1 MRSRIIF
8 TLFIAIVLYPF
19 GGETSNIVTNR
30 VIIEIQPET
39 YQLGDYFSTAA
50 NQVLTDSSYTFLQS
64 REGEGLGDVTMEE
77 IGSYLETGGYGILE
91 YGGHGNEDGE
101 TSGETFATY
110 QQAVNKKNELIEWLY
125 FDAEDLVVI
134 PRDSYY
140 SLGLTPVYTDNSPSE
155 CSVAFISTCYGDAAG
170 DFNASCKVAGSGG
183 VTNAQLITSFNC
195 LISWLENPN
204 YRTID
209 LAAVQCQATNTNWVF
224 TVTNGDWQL
233 FDFGNPAATVYGF
246 SVSGGVA
253 RWRVTSRYETERYVV
268 EGAPQLGVH
277 WQTAAEAPPSVGDH
291 AVRVG
296 PYALYRLVEIEKD
309 GGALIHGFAVDSPPA
324 SPVAAEPPSLEALHS
339 IIAGCRVDLLASLQP
354 GEHTN
359 STDTLL
365 IVTTEALAGE
375 CSDGIA
381 DYWSIH
387 GAEVSLLTVDGFDP
401 DPNLRRTQLHAS
413 IVDSIDNGVNCL
425 LLVGDANDYV
435 QFDMDKEGAEW
446 WPASWEDIHA
456 DYLAT
461 GFPTGG
467 QPAHDLIPAWYEPD
481 TLPRRQN
488 TAFTLPYVPYL
499 GRYADVD
506 GDDIPDVPWGCLPF
520 TNPEQVAGYACKLW
534 AISPSDSGAT
544 AVAFYV
550 CDRDYEYAG
559 DGAIARAAAG
569 AVEAALPPWASRH
582 HLFLTDVPDNAQ
594 RNTAAANLWNGSNA
608 GIHVLMG
615 SFSNRYKPADFFD
628 KANSTNPW

>member
-50 NQVLTDSSYTFLQS
+50 NQVLIDSSYTFLQS

-209 LAAVQCQATNTNWVF
+209 LAAAQMP
-224 TVTNGDWQL
+224 GYEL
-233 FDFGNPAATVYGF
+233 MGIHRHERGLAAVRLRQ
-246 SVSGGVA
+246 SGGDRLRLLRLRRRCTMA
-253 RWRVTSRYETERYVV
+253 RHE
-268 EGAPQLGVH
+268 P
-277 WQTAAEAPPSVGDH
+277 
-291 AVRVG
+291 VR
-296 PYALYRLVEIEKD
+296 D
-309 GGALIHGFAVDSPPA
+309 GALRRGGSSPTRR
-324 SPVAAEPPSLEALHS
+324 SLA
-339 IIAGCRVDLLASLQP
+339 
-354 GEHTN
+354 
-359 STDTLL
+359 
-365 IVTTEALAGE
+365 
-375 CSDGIA
+375 
-381 DYWSIH
+381 
-387 GAEVSLLTVDGFDP
+387 
-401 DPNLRRTQLHAS
+401 
-413 IVDSIDNGVNCL
+413 NG
-425 LLVGDANDYV
+425 G
-435 QFDMDKEGAEW
+435 
-446 WPASWEDIHA
+446 
-456 DYLAT
+456 
-461 GFPTGG
+461 
-467 QPAHDLIPAWYEPD
+467 
-481 TLPRRQN
+481 
-488 TAFTLPYVPYL
+488 
-499 GRYADVD
+499 
-506 GDDIPDVPWGCLPF
+506 
-520 TNPEQVAGYACKLW
+520 
-534 AISPSDSGAT
+534 
-544 AVAFYV
+544 
-550 CDRDYEYAG
+550 
-559 DGAIARAAAG
+559 
-569 AVEAALPPWASRH
+569 
-582 HLFLTDVPDNAQ
+582 
-594 RNTAAANLWNGSNA
+594 
-608 GIHVLMG
+608 
-615 SFSNRYKPADFFD
+615 
-628 KANSTNPW
+628 